1 MDKKNKIK
9 EILAWIV
16 FIIFVLLTI
25 KNIFIN
31 FKMRDN
37 LVTPDD
43 KLLMQKQN
51 ESPDL

>member
-1 MDKKNKIK
+1 MDKKKIK

-16 FIIFVLLTI
+16 FIIFVLLII

-37 LVTPDD
+37 LRTPDD
-43 KLLMQKQN
+43 KPLIQKQD